1 MSKVKELLER
11 EENFKNWTLDEI
23 WELNEKVT
31 HQWSHLETEKT
42 ILGYLNQAT
51 SFNEFKLLMLN
62 SNRYGV
68 KETPEDTIMSIWID
82 FLEGK
87 DNSK

>member
-23 WELNEKVT
+23 WELNEKVC
-31 HQWSHLETEKT
+31 HDWSEKETQKM
-42 ILGYLNQAT
+42 LNGYLNQAT

-62 SNRYGV
+62 SSRYGL
-68 KETPEDTIMSIWID
+68 KETPEDKLMAIWID

>member
-11 EENFKNWTLDEI
+11 EENFKNWTLDEV
-23 WELNEKVT
+23 WELSNKVT
-31 HQWSHLETEKT
+31 NEWSEREIERT
-42 ILGYLNQAT
+42 ISNYLNQAT
-51 SFNEFKLLMLN
+51 SFNEFKLLMKN
-62 SNRYGV
+62 SNRYGL
-68 KETPEDTIMSIWID
+68 KETADSELMAIWID